1 MTIAEKVEICRK
13 LLNDNGNR
21 FCHVWFTKKTTGE
34 LRRMTIHRSK
44 KLEASVTGMHPI
56 ITAKANDTLA
66 KRDMIRVEEF
76 TRDENGSPIHQWRT
90 LTLPNI
96 QRLAING
103 AVLDFTK

>member
-34 LRRMTIHRSK
+34 LRCMTIHRSK
-44 KLEASVTGMHPI
+44 KLEASVTGMHPL

-66 KRDMIRVEEF
+66 KHDMIRVEEF